1 MIDATTQAVKSCKV
15 VVDDNVK
22 SVCRLFDYQFDGT
35 STFNVPRITPPSDW
49 SIGLI
54 VGPSGSGKSSALQH
68 FGVPVAPTWDP
79 EKAIVSHFGS
89 IEDAHERLSAVG
101 LNSIPSWVRPF
112 HVLSTGEQF
121 RANMSRLLDH
131 GAVIDEFT
139 SVVDRN
145 VARSASVAIRRY
157 CNTKGL
163 KRIVFAT
170 CHYDVAEWLQPDWVF
185 DTADHRMMVGRSQRR
200 PTISIDIVPT
210 TADRWST
217 FSKHHYLNESIN
229 TSARCWLALWGDV
242 AVGFSS
248 ALAFPNG
255 NFKNAW
261 REHRTV
267 VLPDYQGLGIGPRL
281 SDAVASIFVAE
292 GCRYFSKTAHPRLG
306 AYRNSSTSWR
316 PTSKNGR
323 ARSDYTTTKTK
334 TKEDGHKMI
343 HATRPCFS
351 HEYVG
356 TALKTV
362 ELSER
367 QGEP

>member
-1 MIDATTQAVKSCKV
+1 MNQSVKSCTV
-15 VVDDNVK
+15 EMDDRVRG
-22 SVCRLFDYQFDGT
+22 VCRLFDYEFDGT
-35 STFNVPRITPPSDW
+35 STFKVPRVHPPEDW
-49 SIGLI
+49 GIGLI
-54 VGPSGSGKSSALQH
+54 VGPSGSGKSSALAS
-68 FGVPVAPTWDP
+68 FGVPTTPAWDAG
-79 EKAIVSHFGS
+79 KAIVSHFDS
-89 IEDAHERLSAVG
+89 LDDAHERLAAVG

-121 RANMSRLLDH
+121 RANLSRLLRD

-157 CNTKGL
+157 CDKQGL
-163 KRIVFAT
+163 KRIVLAT
-170 CHYDVAEWLQPDWVF
+170 CHYDVVEWLQPDWVF
-185 DTADHRMMVGRSQRR
+185 DTADHRMVVGRSQRR
-200 PTISIDIVPT
+200 PPISIDVVPT

-217 FSKHHYLNESIN
+217 FGSHHYLNESLN
-229 TSARCWLALWGDV
+229 TSARCWLAMWGDI
-242 AVGFSS
+242 AIGFSS

-267 VLPDYQGLGIGPRL
+267 VLPDYQGLGIGPKL
-281 SDAVASIFVAE
+281 SDAVASMFVGE

-306 AYRNSSTSWR
+306 AYRNASLKWR

-323 ARSDYTTTKTK
+323 ARHDYTTSTIK
-334 TKEDGHKMI
+334 TKEDGHKMM
-343 HATRPCFS
+343 HANRSCFS

-356 TALKTV
+356 K
-362 ELSER
+362 
-367 QGEP
+367 P